1 MKDFGSHAIS
11 NAESICTAAG
21 ATVPLPRNEM
31 ENDDYSSAF
40 RTLNADKVP
49 LGINDVTTEGEWRD
63 FNGNEIEYTN
73 WNAGEPNNNGGN
85 EDYVVMYVAGGNGK
99 WKDCGGGTC
108 GGIDIICETVNGS
121 SIEFFNSSGL
131 F

>member
-73 WNAGEPNNNGGN
+73 WNGGEPNNYRGN
-85 EDYVVMYVAGGNGK
+85 EDYVVMYETGK
-99 WKDCGGGTC
+99 WNDCDATCGGGVNT
-108 GGIDIICETVNGS
+108 ICESVNGS
-121 SIEFFNSSGL
+121 STQFFNSDGL

>member
-21 ATVPLPRNEM
+21 ATVPLPRNEI

-40 RTLNADKVP
+40 VYFNVANVA
-49 LGINDVTTEGEWRD
+49 LGISDVTTEGEWRD
-63 FNGNEIEYTN
+63 FNGNEISFTK
-73 WNAGEPNNNGGN
+73 WNSGEPNNANN
-85 EDYVVMYVAGGNGK
+85 EDYVRMYAGNGL
-99 WKDCGGGTC
+99 WNDCNDYHC
-108 GGIDIICETVNGS
+108 GDTGVVCETVNGS
-121 SIEFFNSSGL
+121 SIQFFNSSGL